1 MQKYP
6 TKAKYATFQRLI
18 AAPENRADEQVRGS
32 AGKKQAGKLRKIRLC
47 FIFALSFPPFMI
59 NRTAE
64 EGKNTIELWCNGNTA
79 DFGSVVL
86 GSSPDSSTFQNCQ
99 RLFSKAAFFATDK
112 KRPSDKTQRAAFHY
126 VNFRGNS
133 DKAPLLGRALL
144 LAIRRAY
151 YFLLSVGGMRIRRS
165 CAASGIFV
173 SSLRAT
179 GLIFGTTRSIV
190 YFS

>member
-1 MQKYP
+1 MSYGVMVTQQILVLSFWVRVP
-6 TKAKYATFQRLI
+6 IAQHFRIVSGFFQRPL
-18 AAPENRADEQVRGS
+18 
-32 AGKKQAGKLRKIRLC
+32 
-47 FIFALSFPPFMI
+47 
-59 NRTAE
+59 
-64 EGKNTIELWCNGNTA
+64 
-79 DFGSVVL
+79 
-86 GSSPDSSTFQNCQ
+86 
-99 RLFSKAAFFATDK
+99 FFAPDK